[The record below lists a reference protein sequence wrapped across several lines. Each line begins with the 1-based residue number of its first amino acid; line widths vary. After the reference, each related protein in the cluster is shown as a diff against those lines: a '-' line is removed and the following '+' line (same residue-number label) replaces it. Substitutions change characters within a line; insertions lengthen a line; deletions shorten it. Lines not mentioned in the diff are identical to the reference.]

1 MKKVKF
7 IYNPNSGDKRIKNEI
22 DTIIQIY
29 QAYDYCV
36 VPYRLT
42 KTRPNEDA
50 FWDIDDN
57 YDHVLLSGGDGTID
71 LLINIIKKLEIDI
84 PIGILPSGT
93 ANDFANAI
101 NYPHDVKKCIE
112 KIISSKP
119 KYVDIGKINDRYFIN
134 VASAGMFTDV
144 SQKINPDFKNTI
156 GKVSYYIKG
165 IEEALNMRQFKIK
178 VTSDEMNYDGDMYL
192 MLVFNGKSAGNINLA
207 YKAEIDDGYL
217 DVIIVKG
224 MPIPKTLPLLIN
236 ILKGEHLEGYNEN
249 EILFFKTRKV
259 TIECEDKLGT
269 DIDGEKG
276 PDFPL
281 TIECI
286 KDGIQLLGYE

>member
-1 MKKVKF
+1 
-7 IYNPNSGDKRIKNEI
+7 
-22 DTIIQIY
+22 
-29 QAYDYCV
+29 
-36 VPYRLT
+36 
-42 KTRPNEDA
+42 
-50 FWDIDDN
+50 
-57 YDHVLLSGGDGTID
+57 
-71 LLINIIKKLEIDI
+71 
-84 PIGILPSGT
+84 
-93 ANDFANAI
+93 
-101 NYPHDVKKCIE
+101 
-112 KIISSKP
+112 
-119 KYVDIGKINDRYFIN
+119 
-134 VASAGMFTDV
+134 
-144 SQKINPDFKNTI
+144 
-156 GKVSYYIKG
+156 
-165 IEEALNMRQFKIK
+165 MRQFKIN

-224 MPIPKTLPLLIN
+224 MPIPKTLTLLIN

-249 EILFFKTRKV
+249 EILFFKTKKV

>member
-1 MKKVKF
+1 
-7 IYNPNSGDKRIKNEI
+7 
-22 DTIIQIY
+22 
-29 QAYDYCV
+29 
-36 VPYRLT
+36 
-42 KTRPNEDA
+42 
-50 FWDIDDN
+50 
-57 YDHVLLSGGDGTID
+57 
-71 LLINIIKKLEIDI
+71 
-84 PIGILPSGT
+84 
-93 ANDFANAI
+93 
-101 NYPHDVKKCIE
+101 
-112 KIISSKP
+112 
-119 KYVDIGKINDRYFIN
+119 
-134 VASAGMFTDV
+134 
-144 SQKINPDFKNTI
+144 
-156 GKVSYYIKG
+156 
-165 IEEALNMRQFKIK
+165 
-178 VTSDEMNYDGDMYL
+178 MNFEGNMYL

-249 EILFFKTRKV
+249 EILFFKTKKV